1 MHNSTTT
8 FAPPPIYVPPAC
20 LVMEQC
26 YPTLSTVVEMIN
38 VMTTSWLHPQCLPI
52 FTSMLASDIICV
64 YNFTVLICYTTLLIF
79 ILTMRK
85 LNFNFRVCIGLLYL
99 SDSITLIMSAREAV
113 ITGCALDLR
122 VDLNLVW
129 QGAGGGVQ
137 DLLIS
142 TNLLMAYLRFHEATH
157 IGSETNQWIPSVGAV
172 LSILICITTF
182 FLHVTGNI
190 TYLWYDPNGTY
201 EERYLWP
208 FQYIRI
214 VYLVVAIFTATVFYI
229 ACAYRIVTL
238 SSNFAHREKFIL
250 FTSASVFVTQ
260 LVFTYATFWMGCKL
274 GIGDVLFNANLS
286 YFGRPL
292 CSSVAPMLYLC
303 SSSMR
308 SGLKDQLGKFRMT
321 VRKVITGTRTT
332 QKRRISLEPVS
343 VSTIRASVQRPSI

>member
-1 MHNSTTT
+1 
-8 FAPPPIYVPPAC
+8 
-20 LVMEQC
+20 
-26 YPTLSTVVEMIN
+26 
-38 VMTTSWLHPQCLPI
+38 
-52 FTSMLASDIICV
+52 
-64 YNFTVLICYTTLLIF
+64 
-79 ILTMRK
+79 MRK

-99 SDSITLIMSAREAV
+99 SDSITFIMSAREAV

-190 TYLWYDPNGTY
+190 TYLWYDPDGTY

-214 VYLVVAIFTATVFYI
+214 VYLVVGIFTATVFYI
-229 ACAYRIVTL
+229 ACAYRIVTIIGRL
-238 SSNFAHREKFIL
+238 SENIL
-250 FTSASVFVTQ
+250 LAFLLLLALLAAIGLIAFFGVTI
-260 LVFTYATFWMGCKL
+260 YRKR
-274 GIGDVLFNANLS
+274 VLLHKKNEAAD
-286 YFGRPL
+286 G
-292 CSSVAPMLYLC
+292 SVAFHGNVISFSNPVLD
-303 SSSMR
+303 
-308 SGLKDQLGKFRMT
+308 KN
-321 VRKVITGTRTT
+321 VRHFD
-332 QKRRISLEPVS
+332 
-343 VSTIRASVQRPSI
+343 